1 MSTFT
6 LVDSIEAYDALIADH
21 CLAASVADVA
31 GVPRHMRFEQLTS
44 EQIASLNEWFFRN
57 GTCVV
62 LRLTSTAMCLHVLG
76 AREVDPAKESFNLE
90 LGKGKEKT
98 YYWCEA
104 NAHNRI
110 VKQGNLGSLSKE
122 GLIYDMVNQYY
133 GLGPAAH
140 IDCYGMI
147 LSLQHR
153 TIAKIMVNLELGDD
167 AGTET
172 PIDMVT
178 IVGMPPQL
186 AATLDRGAPKTKQ
199 DQEFIDREM
208 FTREFLEESC
218 GLEYVPENV
227 EKLRNE
233 LAGYLVTVRNNLW
246 SRLHGTGYHPSGKN
260 SPSTRQALALQSCFD
275 DVGEGDSLQRLIAR
289 VWARSMTEDGKKGLW
304 VKQLSVPMI
313 ATAIVLASNSEA
325 DKWED
330 GSAITIDETTADS
343 VLNALGVVS
352 DEGNAG
358 LSNYVREVA
367 KIRKMPKK
375 PSGLERWI
383 FWGFTATVSD
393 LLGDGVVEQAYFP
406 VVNDTLLKRLKNGK
420 ASYPIFGGMDT
431 GPQAAESSD
440 E

>member
-6 LVDSIEAYDALIADH
+6 LVDSIESYDALIADH
-21 CLAASVADVA
+21 CLAASVAEVA

-44 EQIASLNEWFFRN
+44 EQIARLNDWFFKN

-62 LRLTSTAMCLHVLG
+62 LRLTGTALCLHILG

-90 LGKGKEKT
+90 LGKGKEKV

-122 GLIYDMVNQYY
+122 GLIYDMVNSYY

-153 TIAKIMVNLELGDD
+153 CIAKIMVNLELGDD
-167 AGTET
+167 RGMET
-172 PIDMVT
+172 PIDIVT

-208 FTREFLEESC
+208 FTRTFLEESC

-260 SPSTRQALALQSCFD
+260 SPSTRQALALQQCFD
-275 DVGEGDSLQRLIAR
+275 DLGEGDTLQRLIAR
-289 VWARSMTEDGKKGLW
+289 VWARSMSEDGKKGLW

-313 ATAIVLASNSEA
+313 ATAIVLASNEGA
-325 DKWED
+325 DKWEV
-330 GSAITIDETTADS
+330 GSSIAVDDAITDT

-358 LSNYVREVA
+358 LSNYVREIA
-367 KIRKMPKK
+367 KVRKDPKK
-375 PSGLERWI
+375 PSGLDRWI
-383 FWGFTATVSD
+383 FWGLTATISD
-393 LLGDGVVEQAYFP
+393 LLGEGVTEQAYFP
-406 VVNDTLLKRLKNGK
+406 NVTKALEKAIKDGK
-420 ASYPIFGGMDT
+420 KSYPIFGGMDI
-431 GPQAAESSD
+431 GPTKEVATD